1 MKKAA
6 LATATAG
13 IAVTAFAAPTIASAN
28 TVIVQAGDTL
38 WGIAQKAGTDVDTI
52 KKANKLTSDT
62 IHPGQ
67 KLEIVKQTEEAT
79 KAVNS
84 TWLNVRQ
91 GPSVDNSIITS
102 IKGGTQVT
110 VQSTETNGWN
120 KVEYADGKTGYVN
133 GKYLSDVSEVTAPVA
148 DPTPSAPSTTNET
161 VTEQETT
168 TPSPEAPKAEVT
180 QPAAEQEVSANATT
194 YTVKNGDTLW
204 ALSTKFGV
212 SVQKLMSWNNL
223 SSSSIYVG
231 QVLAVAESEAKAP
244 QAEQEVTAPA
254 PKEEAPETV
263 TEEAT
268 PPVQEEAKEE
278 TQAPTT
284 PPKEEQKEV
293 APVVQV
299 DTNASTYTV
308 QAGDSLGKIATLFGT
323 SVANLKA
330 LNNLS
335 DDTIIV
341 GDELKVKGSAP
352 VKETVTE
359 QEKQTP
365 EVKPETQQPTV
376 KPETQ
381 KPSNPAP
388 SVTKPSKPTVDTS
401 NTTNY
406 TVQSGDS
413 YYTIAQKFGT
423 TVDNLK
429 ALNNATSDNLQVGD
443 VLKVKGTASNTT
455 NVNKPSSNNNASKPS
470 NTNNNNS
477 NSSSSNTNNNSN
489 SSSSS
494 ASYSSLINEAE
505 KHLGKAYSWGG
516 NGPSTFDCSGYTK
529 YVFAKLGISIPRT
542 SGSQY
547 AAATKISASQAQPGD
562 LVFFN
567 YGSGIA
573 HVGIYV
579 GNGQMINAQDNGVKY
594 DNITSGYW
602 AKYLVGY
609 GRVANF

>member
-6 LATATAG
+6 IATATAG

-62 IHPGQ
+62 IYPGQ
-67 KLEIVKQTEEAT
+67 KLEVAKLAEEA
-79 KAVNS
+79 KKSVNA

-91 GPSVDNSIITS
+91 GPSVENSIITS

-110 VQSTETNGWN
+110 VETTEANGWN
-120 KVEYADGKTGYVN
+120 KVVYADGKSGYVN
-133 GKYLSDVSEVTAPVA
+133 GKYLSDVTAATPVVE
-148 DPTPSAPSTTNET
+148 PETPSAPVQEE
-161 VTEQETT
+161 VTEPQADA
-168 TPSPEAPKAEVT
+168 APQVE
-180 QPAAEQEVSANATT
+180 QPAAEQEVSVNATT
-194 YTVKNGDTLW
+194 HKVKNGDTLW
-204 ALSTKFGV
+204 ALSTKYGV
-212 SVQKLMSWNNL
+212 SVQDLISWNNL

-231 QVLAVAESEAKAP
+231 QTLAVNQSEAQTPAP
-244 QAEQEVTAPA
+244 EKEVTAPVA
-254 PKEEAPETV
+254 KEEAPETP
-263 TEEAT
+263 TQTA
-268 PPVQEEAKEE
+268 PPAKEE
-278 TQAPTT
+278 VKEETPETVT
-284 PPKEEQKEV
+284 PPKAEQNE

-308 QAGDSLGKIATLFGT
+308 QAGDSLSKIATLFST

-330 LNNLS
+330 INSLTNDN
-335 DDTIIV
+335 IVV
-341 GDELKVKGSAP
+341 GDVLKVKGSAP
-352 VKETVTE
+352 VKETVE
-359 QEKQTP
+359 
-365 EVKPETQQPTV
+365 KPETEKPAVSKPDTAPTTNV
-376 KPETQ
+376 
-381 KPSNPAP
+381 N
-388 SVTKPSKPTVDTS
+388 KPSKPSKPAVNTS
-401 NTTNY
+401 NTSNY

-429 ALNNATSDNLQVGD
+429 ALNNATSNNLQVGD
-443 VLKVKGTASNTT
+443 VLKVKGTASSSNNNS
-455 NVNKPSSNNNASKPS
+455 NVNKPS
-470 NTNNNNS
+470 NTGNNNS
-477 NSSSSNTNNNSN
+477 NSNSSSNTNNNSGSSNNN
-489 SSSSS
+489 SSSSDASFS
-494 ASYSSLINEAE
+494 ALMNEAQ
-505 KHLGKAYSWGG
+505 KHLGKPYSWGG

-547 AAATKISASQAQPGD
+547 AASTKISASQAKPGD
-562 LVFFN
+562 LVFFD

-573 HVGIYV
+573 HVGIYI
-579 GNGQMINAQDNGVKY
+579 GGGQMIDAQDNGVKI

-602 AKYLVGY
+602 ANYLVGY